1 MQRKMSRGLKENI
14 NSNYLWGKAYNFR
27 ITKL

>member
-1 MQRKMSRGLKENI
+1 MQRKMPSGSKENI
-14 NSNYLWGKAYNFR
+14 NGNYLWGKAYNFR